1 MTSRSWPI
9 RGRSTA
15 DRSGLPA
22 AAVLVLG
29 VLLVALAAAGWFA
42 LQARHVD
49 AGIVPTAVLRPA
61 TIRAP
66 ARPQPHVVPGRHVA
80 PLPAGGPALRLRL
93 DAVGVDAAVAP
104 ETVASDG
111 ALGVPED
118 VHELGWWAGGAG
130 VGASTGT
137 TVIDGHVDSAAQG
150 PGALF
155 RLGEVPLG
163 AVINISTTQG
173 VARYVVRA
181 RRSYPKAALPADL
194 FRQNG
199 PGQLIVITCGGSFNS
214 SRGHYSNNIIVYATL
229 ASS

>member
-1 MTSRSWPI
+1 MSSRSWPF

-42 LQARHVD
+42 LHARHVD
-49 AGIVPTAVLRPA
+49 AGIAPAAVLRPA
-61 TIRAP
+61 TIRAS
-66 ARPQPHVVPGRHVA
+66 AGPQTHVVPGPHVA
-80 PLPAGGPALRLRL
+80 PLPSGPALRLRL
-93 DAVGVDAAVAP
+93 DAVGVDAAVVP

-111 ALGVPED
+111 TLGVPED

-155 RLGEVPLG
+155 RLAEVPLG
-163 AVINISTTQG
+163 SVINISTTQG
-173 VARYVVRA
+173 VRRYVVRA

-199 PGQLIVITCGGSFNS
+199 PGQLVVITCGGSFNS
-214 SRGHYSNNIIVYATL
+214 NRGHYSNNIVVYATL